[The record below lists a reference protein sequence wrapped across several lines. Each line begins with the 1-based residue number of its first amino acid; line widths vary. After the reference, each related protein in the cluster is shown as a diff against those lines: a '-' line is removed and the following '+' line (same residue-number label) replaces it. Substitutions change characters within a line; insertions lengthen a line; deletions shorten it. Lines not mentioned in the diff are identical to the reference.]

1 MTDVMYHTVISGSC
15 LKNRGYVNNRDVTTL
30 LKLGRWQISFHY
42 NRDCRC
48 QITTKDYLHH
58 TPQTF
63 SHIQDTKHRYLSEM
77 HVVFCQQPINTLLWR
92 VPDSNV
98 GHSRHIINNA
108 KHFLQQ
114 SKHPQSSSTQQ
125 SQSLPIK
132 PHSENTKV
140 VSLTKL
146 LCGAEREFNVL
157 QCDARPLHTAWVAQ
171 SHHFARYRT

>member
-42 NRDCRC
+42 NRDCCC

-63 SHIQDTKHRYLSEM
+63 SHIQDTKHRYPSEM
-77 HVVFCQQPINTLLWR
+77 HVVFCQQPINTR

-98 GHSRHIINNA
+98 AHSRHIN
-108 KHFLQQ
+108 KHLIPQ
-114 SKHPQSSSTQQ
+114 SKQHQSSSTQQ

-132 PHSENTKV
+132 SRRENQKAV
-140 VSLTKL
+140 PQKKL
-146 LCGAEREFNVL
+146 LSGADRERFQRL
-157 QCDARPLHTAWVAQ
+157 TA
-171 SHHFARYRT
+171 